1 MIKSYLQQL
10 SSRERYLVLGT
21 GGVVLVILFYF
32 ALWAPLQEGI
42 ENKRRLVSLQE
53 QQLDTMQE
61 QARDIGITQRN
72 SSSRSQNIT
81 DSSSLLSVI
90 ERTAKQRNL
99 KSTLQKAQPEGNEG
113 VRLWLVDI
121 TFDQMIEWLNQLDL
135 EYGIYVSDI
144 TIERDEKYGRV
155 DSRILLRVKL

>member
-10 SSRERYLVLGT
+10 SARERN
-21 GGVVLVILFYF
+21 LVILAGVAVFAMLLYF
-32 ALWAPLQEGI
+32 VLWMPIQKGI
-42 ENKRRLVSLQE
+42 ENKHRLVALQE
-53 QQLDTMQE
+53 EQLKTMQK
-61 QARDIGITQRN
+61 QALDFHATQG
-72 SSSRSQNIT
+72 SSRNRQNVT

-90 ERTAKQRNL
+90 DRTAKQRKL
-99 KSTLQKAQPEGNEG
+99 KSTLQKAQPEGDDG

-135 EYGIYVSDI
+135 KYGIYVSDI
-144 TIERDEKYGRV
+144 SIERDEKYGRV